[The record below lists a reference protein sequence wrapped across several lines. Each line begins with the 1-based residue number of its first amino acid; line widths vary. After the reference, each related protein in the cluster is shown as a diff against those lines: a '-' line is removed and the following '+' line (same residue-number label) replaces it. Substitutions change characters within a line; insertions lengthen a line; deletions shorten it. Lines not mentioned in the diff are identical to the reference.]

1 VIGNTSRIAIALA
14 AGLALVGISDSAV
27 GLGPAQAP
35 SSLPAVE
42 SFSEGSTPFIGNIT
56 ISGVPLSA
64 TSFSFTIEPKP
75 GTVSEAV
82 SATFTRQYL
91 RDNDYFIDSN
101 TVSIPLFGLYEDYAN
116 IVTIT
121 LKTSSG
127 RKTTLVRMAPTTSE
141 WSSSCRDTLVGAT
154 KVVSPSESVKLD
166 YSFFMLK
173 AWACGAHPIVM
184 DIDGNIRWV
193 GTAGGAQ
200 QGSTFFGGNFYV
212 GNGSDLYRITPF
224 GDFASVGNYS
234 AEGYATFHHNID
246 PGRDGMLLELNKS
259 PDLESDVIEVDANGD
274 VLETWDVADIV
285 RKAMIKGGDDPSA
298 FVRQGDDWF
307 HNNAAT
313 YWKQKNQIVLSGR
326 EDFVI
331 GIGYDDDKIK
341 WILGDPDKAW
351 HTYPSLRAFA
361 LDLPAGTNPPIGEH
375 AVSFTS
381 AGNLMMFNNG
391 YASFAHTPSGE
402 SRSTS
407 FPQQFSL
414 NLKKGTAKEVWR
426 FDHSPALWSPI
437 CSSIY
442 QDGTSYLVDYASEG
456 GGIRLVGLDEHKNTG
471 FELKID
477 GSGYDWGWNAYP
489 LDFAGMR
496 FTKTQLR

>member
-1 VIGNTSRIAIALA
+1 MGKKTSRIAIFLVTGIVLAGIFDGAVGVGPTPVASALS
-14 AGLALVGISDSAV
+14 VVDSA
-27 GLGPAQAP
+27 
-35 SSLPAVE
+35 
-42 SFSEGSTPFIGNIT
+42 SEGSTPFIGDIT
-56 ISGVPLSA
+56 ISGIPQSA
-64 TSFSFTIEPKP
+64 STFSFHIQPKP
-75 GTVSEAV
+75 GTFSEPVTAV
-82 SATFTRQYL
+82 FTRKYL
-91 RDNDYFIDSN
+91 ALNGYFTDST
-101 TVSIPLFGLYEDYAN
+101 TVTIPLFGLYDDYDN
-116 IVTIT
+116 TVIIT
-121 LKTSSG
+121 VKSAKGLT
-127 RKTTLVRMAPTTSE
+127 TTLSHELTSSE
-141 WSSSCRDTLVGAT
+141 WSSSCRDTLAGAE
-154 KVVSPSESVKLD
+154 KVVSPSTSVKLD

-200 QGSTFFGGNFYV
+200 QGSTFFRNNFYV
-212 GNGSDLYRITPF
+212 GNGSDLYEITPF
-224 GDFASVGNYS
+224 GDSHSVGNYS
-234 AEGYATFHHNID
+234 AAGYSNFHHNID
-246 PGRDGMLLELNKS
+246 PGRKGMLLEFDKS
-259 PDLESDVIEVDANGD
+259 PDVESDVIEVDTNGE

-285 RKAMIKGGDDPSA
+285 RKAMIQGGDDPSA
-298 FVRQGDDWF
+298 FVRQGADWF

-313 YWKQKNQIVLSGR
+313 YWKQKNQLVLSGR

-351 HTYPSLRAFA
+351 HDYPSLRAFA
-361 LDLPAGTNPPIGEH
+361 LEYPAGTNPPVGEH

-381 AGNLMMFNNG
+381 AGNLMLFNNG
-391 YASFAHTPSGE
+391 LASFAHSPSGA

-414 NLKKGTAKEVWR
+414 NLKKHTAKEVWR

-442 QDGTSYLVDYASEG
+442 QHGTSYLVDYASEG
-456 GGIRLVGLDEHKNTG
+456 GGIRLVGLDQHKNIG
-471 FELKID
+471 FEFKIN

-489 LDFAGMR
+489 FDFAGMR
-496 FTKTQLR
+496 FR

>member
-1 VIGNTSRIAIALA
+1 MA
-14 AGLALVGISDSAV
+14 GISDGAIGRGAARSASALIV
-27 GLGPAQAP
+27 VDSASEGDTPYIGEITLSDVPRNATTF
-35 SSLPAVE
+35 
-42 SFSEGSTPFIGNIT
+42 SFS
-56 ISGVPLSA
+56 
-64 TSFSFTIEPKP
+64 IEPKP
-75 GTVSEAV
+75 GTFSEPVNAV
-82 SATFTRQYL
+82 FTRQYL
-91 RDNDYFIDSN
+91 TSNDYFIDAS
-101 TVSIPLFGLYEDYAN
+101 TVTVPVFGLYEDYAN
-116 IVTIT
+116 TVTVT
-121 LKTSSG
+121 VKTSSG
-127 RKTTLVRMAPTTSE
+127 RATTLSHELTSSV
-141 WSSSCRDTLVGAT
+141 WGSSCRDTLVGAT
-154 KVVSPSESVKLD
+154 RVVSPSASVKLD

-173 AWACGAHPIVM
+173 AWACDAHPIVM

-200 QGSTFFGGNFYV
+200 QGSTFFRNNFYV
-212 GNGSDLYRITPF
+212 GNGSDLYEITPF
-224 GDFASVGNYS
+224 GDYVSVGNYS
-234 AEGYATFHHNID
+234 ADGYSNFHHNID
-246 PGRDGMLLELNKS
+246 PGRDGMLLEFDTNT
-259 PDLESDVIEVDANGD
+259 DVESDVIEVDTNGE

-351 HTYPSLRAFA
+351 HDYPSLRAFA
-361 LDLPAGTNPPIGEH
+361 LDYPEGTDPPIGQH

-391 YASFAHTPSGE
+391 LASYFHTPSGD

-414 NLKKGTAKEVWR
+414 NLKKRTATEVWR
-426 FDHSPALWSPI
+426 FDHSPAVWSPI
-437 CSSIY
+437 RSSIY
-442 QDGTSYLVDYASEG
+442 QHGTSYLVNYASEDWG
-456 GGIRLVGLDEHKNTG
+456 ARIRLVGLDKHKNIG
-471 FELKID
+471 FQLTID
-477 GSGYDWGWNAYP
+477 DVDWSWGWNAYP
-489 LDFAGMR
+489 FDLAGMR
-496 FTKTQLR
+496 FR

>member
-1 VIGNTSRIAIALA
+1 MNSATSRIARSLV
-14 AGLALVGISDSAV
+14 AGLALAVMCGGAV
-27 GLGPAQAP
+27 GLGPAERA
-35 SSLPAVE
+35 SAVPTVD
-42 SFSEGSTPFIGNIT
+42 SASEGATPFIGDIT
-56 ISGVPLSA
+56 ISGVSRNIA
-64 TSFSFTIEPKP
+64 TFSFSIEPKP
-75 GTVSEAV
+75 DTFSEPV
-82 SATFTRQYL
+82 SATFSRQYL
-91 RDNDYFIDSN
+91 SQNNYFLDPS
-101 TVSIPLFGLYEDYAN
+101 TVTIPLFGLYEDYAN
-116 IVTIT
+116 IVTVT

-127 RKTTLVRMAPTTSE
+127 RTTTLVRMTPTTTE
-141 WSSSCRDTLVGAT
+141 WSSSCRDTLVGADP
-154 KVVSPSESVKLD
+154 VVSPSASVKLD

-200 QGSTFFGGNFYV
+200 QGSTFFRNNFYV
-212 GNGSDLYRITPF
+212 GNGSDLYEITPF
-224 GDFASVGNYS
+224 GDYASVGNYS
-234 AEGYATFHHNID
+234 AGGYATFHHNID
-246 PGRDGMLLELNKS
+246 PGRDGMLLEFNKS
-259 PDLESDVIEVDANGD
+259 PDVESDVIEVDANGD

-351 HTYPSLRAFA
+351 YTYPSLRAFA
-361 LDLPAGTNPPIGEH
+361 LDVPEGTNPPIGQH

-381 AGNLMMFNNG
+381 AGNLMLFNNG
-391 YASFAHTPSGE
+391 YASFAHNPSGG

-414 NLKKGTAKEVWR
+414 NLKKRTAKEVWR
-426 FDHSPALWSPI
+426 FDHTQELWSPI

-442 QDGTSYLVDYASEG
+442 QHGSSYLVDYASEG
-456 GGIRLVGLDEHKNTG
+456 GGIRLVGLDKRKRIG
-471 FELKID
+471 FELKIN
-477 GSGYDWGWNAYP
+477 GSGYDWGWNALP
-489 LDFAGMR
+489 IDFSGMR
-496 FTKTQLR
+496 FR

>member
-1 VIGNTSRIAIALA
+1 MSKVTSRIALVLV
-14 AGLALVGISDSAV
+14 AGFVVAGISDGAT
-27 GLGPAQAP
+27 GLGAAR
-35 SSLPAVE
+35 SASAFIVVD
-42 SFSEGSTPFIGNIT
+42 SASEGDTPFIGEIT
-56 ISGVPLSA
+56 LSDVPRNA
-64 TSFSFTIEPKP
+64 TTFSFRVEPKP
-75 GTVSEAV
+75 GTFSDPVNAI
-82 SATFTRQYL
+82 FTRQYL
-91 RDNDYFIDSN
+91 TSNDYFSDAS
-101 TVSIPLFGLYEDYAN
+101 TVTVPVFGLYEDYAN
-116 IVTIT
+116 TVTVT
-121 LKTSSG
+121 VKTSSG
-127 RKTTLVRMAPTTSE
+127 RATTLSHELTSSV
-141 WSSSCRDTLVGAT
+141 WGSSCRDTLVGAT
-154 KVVSPSESVKLD
+154 RVVSPSASVKLD

-193 GTAGGAQ
+193 GTAGSAQ
-200 QGSTFFGGNFYV
+200 QGSTFFRNNFYV
-212 GNGSDLYRITPF
+212 GNGSDLYEITPF
-224 GDFASVGNYS
+224 GDYVSVGNY
-234 AEGYATFHHNID
+234 AAAGYSNFHHNID
-246 PGRDGMLLELNKS
+246 PGRDGMLLEFDTNT
-259 PDLESDVIEVDANGD
+259 DLESDVIEVDTNGE

-351 HTYPSLRAFA
+351 HDYPSLRAFA
-361 LDLPAGTNPPIGEH
+361 LDFPEGTDPPIGQH

-381 AGNLMMFNNG
+381 AGNLMLFNNG
-391 YASFAHTPSGE
+391 LASFAHSPSGD

-414 NLKKGTAKEVWR
+414 NLKKRTAKEVWR
-426 FDHSPALWSPI
+426 YDHSPAVWSPI

-442 QDGTSYLVDYASEG
+442 QHGTSYLVNYASEDN
-456 GGIRLVGLDEHKNTG
+456 GIRLVGLDKRKRIG
-471 FELKID
+471 FELKIN
-477 GSGYDWGWNAYP
+477 GSGFDWGWNAYP
-489 LDFAGMR
+489 FDLAGMR
-496 FTKTQLR
+496 FR

>member
-1 VIGNTSRIAIALA
+1 MRKKSSRIAAVLV
-14 AGLALVGISDSAV
+14 AGLTLAGISDGAV
-27 GLGPAQAP
+27 GLGTARAAPARP
-35 SSLPAVE
+35 VVE
-42 SFSEGSTPFIGNIT
+42 SAAEGSKPFIGDIT
-56 ISGVPLSA
+56 VSGVPQS
-64 TSFSFTIEPKP
+64 TTTFSFRIEPKP
-75 GTVSEAV
+75 GTFSEPVTAV
-82 SATFTRQYL
+82 FTRHYL
-91 RDNDYFIDSN
+91 SLNGYFSDST
-101 TVSIPLFGLYEDYAN
+101 TVTIPLFGLYDDYDN
-116 IVTIT
+116 TVTISLRSARGRATT
-121 LKTSSG
+121 LSHELTSS
-127 RKTTLVRMAPTTSE
+127 K
-141 WSSSCRDTLVGAT
+141 WSSSCRDTLAGAT
-154 KVVSPSESVKLD
+154 KVVSPSTSVKLD

-173 AWACGAHPIVM
+173 AWACDAHPIVM
-184 DIDGNIRWV
+184 DIDGNIRWA
-193 GTAGGAQ
+193 GTIGGAQ
-200 QGSTFFGGNFYV
+200 QGSTFFQNNFYV
-212 GNGSDLYRITPF
+212 GNGSDLYEITPF
-224 GDFASVGNYS
+224 GDSHSVGNYS
-234 AEGYATFHHNID
+234 ADDYATFHHNID
-246 PGRDGMLLELNKS
+246 PGRSGMLLEFNKS
-259 PDLESDVIEVDANGD
+259 PDVESDVIEVDANGE

-351 HTYPSLRAFA
+351 YTYPSLRAFA
-361 LDLPAGTNPPIGEH
+361 LDYPEGTDPPIGEH

-381 AGNLMMFNNG
+381 AGNLMLFNNG
-391 YASFAHTPSGE
+391 LASGAHSPSGN

-414 NLKKGTAKEVWR
+414 NLRNHTAKEVWR

-442 QDGTSYLVDYASEG
+442 QHGTSYLVDYASEG
-456 GGIRLVGLDEHKNTG
+456 GGIRVVGLDKHKNIG
-471 FELKID
+471 FELKIN

-489 LDFAGMR
+489 FDFAGMS
-496 FTKTQLR
+496 FVKTP

>member
-1 VIGNTSRIAIALA
+1 MIRKSSRIAVALVT
-14 AGLALVGISDSAV
+14 GLTLVGISDSAV
-27 GLGPAQAP
+27 GIGPAEAP
-35 SSLPAVE
+35 SSLPSVE
-42 SFSEGSTPFIGNIT
+42 SVSEGTTPFIGDIT

-64 TSFSFTIEPKP
+64 TSFSFSIEPKP
-75 GTVSEAV
+75 GTLSEAV

-91 RDNDYFIDSN
+91 KDNDYFIDSS
-101 TVSIPLFGLYEDYAN
+101 TVDIPLFGLYEDYAN
-116 IVTIT
+116 TVTIT

-127 RKTTLVRMAPTTSE
+127 RKTTLVRTAPTTSE
-141 WSSSCRDTLVGAT
+141 WPSSCRDTLVGAT
-154 KVVSPSESVKLD
+154 RVVSPSASVKLD

-173 AWACGAHPIVM
+173 TWACDAHPIVM

-193 GTAGGAQ
+193 GTAGSAE
-200 QGSTFFGGNFYV
+200 QGSTFFQNNFYV
-212 GNGSDLYRITPF
+212 GNGSDLYEITPF
-224 GDFASVGNYS
+224 GDHASVGNYS
-234 AEGYATFHHNID
+234 ADGYATFHHNID
-246 PGRDGMLLELNKS
+246 PGRDGMLLEFNKY
-259 PDLESDVIEVDANGD
+259 PDQESDVIEVDANGD

-351 HTYPSLRAFA
+351 HDYPSLRAFA
-361 LDLPAGTNPPIGEH
+361 LDYPEGTDPPIGQH

-391 YASFAHTPSGE
+391 FASYAHTPSGD

-414 NLKKGTAKEVWR
+414 NLKKRTAKEVWR
-426 FDHSPALWSPI
+426 FDHSPAVWSPI

-442 QDGTSYLVDYASEG
+442 QHGTSYLVNYASEDWG
-456 GGIRLVGLDEHKNTG
+456 ARIRLVGLDKHKNIG
-471 FELKID
+471 FELTINGVD
-477 GSGYDWGWNAYP
+477 WSWGWNAYP
-489 LDFAGMR
+489 FEFSGMR
-496 FTKTQLR
+496 FR

>member
-1 VIGNTSRIAIALA
+1 MGKTISQIATAIVAALT
-14 AGLALVGISDSAV
+14 LTGISGGAV
-27 GLGPAQAP
+27 GVGTAHAASP
-35 SSLPAVE
+35 LPVVE
-42 SFSEGSTPFIGNIT
+42 SASEGSTPFIGDIT
-56 ISGVPLSA
+56 IADVPRSA
-64 TSFSFTIEPKP
+64 STFSFRIEPKP
-75 GTVSEAV
+75 GTFSVPVTAV
-82 SATFTRQYL
+82 LTRQYL
-91 RDNDYFIDSN
+91 VQNGYFDDST
-101 TVSIPLFGLYEDYAN
+101 TVTIPLFGLYDDYEN
-116 IVTIT
+116 TVVIT
-121 LKTSSG
+121 VKSASGRATTLSHELTSS
-127 RKTTLVRMAPTTSE
+127 K
-141 WSSSCRDTLVGAT
+141 WSSSCRDTLAGAT
-154 KVVSPSESVKLD
+154 KVVSPSTSVKLD
-166 YSFFMLK
+166 FSFFMLK

-200 QGSTFFGGNFYV
+200 QGSTFFQNNFYV
-212 GNGSDLYRITPF
+212 GNGSDLYEITPF
-224 GDFASVGNYS
+224 GDSRSIGNYS
-234 AEGYATFHHNID
+234 ADGYSNFHHNID
-246 PGRDGMLLELNKS
+246 PGRDGMLLEFDRS
-259 PDLESDVIEVDANGD
+259 PDVESDVIEVGANGE

-313 YWKQKNQIVLSGR
+313 YWKQRNQLVLSGR

-351 HTYPSLRAFA
+351 HNYPSLRAFA
-361 LDLPAGTNPPIGEH
+361 LDFPEGTEPPIGQH

-381 AGNLMMFNNG
+381 AGNLMFFNNG
-391 YASFAHTPSGE
+391 YASFAHSPSGD

-414 NLKKGTAKEVWR
+414 NLKKQTAKEVWR

-442 QDGTSYLVDYASEG
+442 QHGTSYLVDYASEG
-456 GGIRLVGLDEHKNTG
+456 GGIRLVGLDKHKNIG
-471 FELKID
+471 FELKIN

-489 LDFAGMR
+489 IDFAGMR
-496 FTKTQLR
+496 FVKSQVR